1 MELYTKAQLVRK
13 SNVPH
18 STLYGRLDEFN
29 DFFSPVRNGNQLYY
43 TKYDYYRLML
53 IHGMR
58 TTKPINST
66 SKIRKTLKEL
76 NHDLI
81 KLELLEQLSKILK

>member
-1 MELYTKAQLVRK
+1 MELYTKTQLVRK
-13 SNVPH
+13 SNIPH

-58 TTKPINST
+58 TTKPVNS
-66 SKIRKTLKEL
+66 KAHICKTLKEF
-76 NHDLI
+76 NRDLVR
-81 KLELLEQLSKILK
+81 LQLLERLLETFK